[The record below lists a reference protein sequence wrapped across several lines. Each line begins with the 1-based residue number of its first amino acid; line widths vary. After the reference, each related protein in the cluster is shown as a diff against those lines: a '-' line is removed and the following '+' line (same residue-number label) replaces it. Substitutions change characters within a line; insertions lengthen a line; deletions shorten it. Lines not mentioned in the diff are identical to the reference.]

1 MGSGSRIIDMK
12 LFIVSDFHWGKYTND
27 SEKWIQLMTSYFYE
41 WLIPQLK
48 QFAKK
53 GDKLVILG
61 DIFDNRTSIN
71 MKVITSVVKLFEALS
86 KIIEI
91 HSILGNHDMFAM
103 ADPEINS
110 VCTIRN
116 IPNVHIYEKPTVVDF
131 DGVETLLMPWVHG
144 KNAEK
149 QVLEHYKGLDLLLC
163 HSDLN
168 GCRTQL
174 YPTRPH
180 NREILEIDD
189 FSGYKRVYSG
199 HIHIQ
204 QTINNFTFVGSP
216 YHLDRNDIANKKG
229 LWVFDTKKSKD
240 IFIENDYSPQFKKVK
255 ILTDD
260 SLKELKEADFK
271 SDFIDLEISKSLI
284 LSQPSAKLA
293 IEKIIN
299 RWTPTDVRYI
309 DDIVKDKKVYV
320 IKEGQSNKT
329 VKDWSMEWVDNLV
342 INQETDLFTEIDFK
356 SGMKREIE
364 GCFKIL
370 QESGKMVN

>member
-1 MGSGSRIIDMK
+1 MK

-27 SEKWIQLMTSYFYE
+27 SEKWLRIMSDYFYN
-41 WLIPQLK
+41 WLIPSLK
-48 QFAKK
+48 TYAKK
-53 GDKLVILG
+53 GDKLMILG

-71 MKVITSVVKLFEALS
+71 LKVINHVVKLFEDLS

-116 IPNVHIYEKPTVVDF
+116 IPNVFIYEQPTVLNF
-131 DGVETLLMPWVHG
+131 DGKETLLMPWIHG
-144 KNAEK
+144 KNEEK
-149 QVLEHYKGLDLLLC
+149 KILEQYSGLDLLLC

-189 FSGYKRVYSG
+189 FSGYKQVYSG

-216 YHLDRNDIANKKG
+216 YHLDRNDVANSKG
-229 LWVFDTKKSKD
+229 LWVYDTKKSKD
-240 IFIENDYSPQFKKVK
+240 IFIENDHSPQFKKVR
-255 ILTDD
+255 IMSDD
-260 SLKELKEADFK
+260 DIKQLKETDFK
-271 SDFIDLEISKSLI
+271 KDFIDMEISKALI
-284 LSQPSAKLA
+284 LNQPSVKLS

-299 RWTPTDVRYI
+299 KWTPTDVRYI
-309 DDIVKDKKVYV
+309 DDIVKDKKVYI
-320 IKEGQSNKT
+320 IKENHENKSI
-329 VKDWSMEWVDNLV
+329 KDWSKDWVDNLV
-342 INQETDLFTEIDFK
+342 INQETDMFTEIDFK
-356 SGMKREIE
+356 AGMKNTIE
-364 GCFKIL
+364 SCFKIL
-370 QESGKMVN
+370 QETGKMVN